1 MPTFREF
8 RSGDRVTR
16 ITRTGIDDGPGYVL
30 VHGIGMAHEYWSD
43 VAESL
48 GRTGPVH
55 ALDLPGF
62 GDSPE
67 PERPLS
73 MAAAGDLLAELVEAE
88 GIANPVLIGH
98 SSGAQAVAEAAARHP
113 LLFDRIVLIGPTVNP
128 RERSVTKQAARLAQ
142 DLVLAH
148 PKVLG
153 LGLWSYARAGV
164 GWYLETLRPV
174 LAHRIERTLPS
185 ITAQTLVIRGER
197 DRIVPR
203 EWAEQV
209 TRIVPNARLIEV
221 PGRGHETMITAGA
234 LVGDLI
240 VRHARGDVVGAE
252 VPDIPEPESS
262 AAPTAADSAKPIPLF
277 AAAGW
282 WALDYLDA
290 AKQQLRVLTVPKL
303 PRRWARGD
311 AGKPT
316 VLLLPGVY
324 EHWSF
329 MEPLGDALNAHGYRV
344 QVAHGLGAN
353 LLAIPETAERV
364 RRALARIPVPPE
376 GRVVVAHSKGGLIG
390 KHLLLRD
397 VDHRLDLRGLV
408 AIATPFR
415 GARLSRY
422 LLDPSMRE
430 FDPDSATIVELASAA
445 SVNSR
450 IVSLFGVFDPHL
462 PEGSSL
468 AGATNRRLPVAGHFR
483 ILSTPQ
489 TAEAVVAAVESLSAP
504 LEAVVAAAVAT
515 IVAAKDADA
524 GVDSDADAGADA
536 DTGPATDVADD
547 PTAQSSSKG
556 RA

>member
-1 MPTFREF
+1 MPTIREF

-43 VAESL
+43 VAELL

-62 GDSPE
+62 GETPE

-73 MAAAGDLLAELVEAE
+73 MPAAGDLLAELVQAE

-98 SSGAQAVAEAAARHP
+98 SAGAQAVAEAAARHP
-113 LLFDRIVLIGPTVNP
+113 HLFERIVLIGPTVNP
-128 RERSVTKQAARLAQ
+128 RERSVPKQAARFAQ

-174 LAHRIERTLPS
+174 MAHRIERTLPGIS
-185 ITAQTLVIRGER
+185 AQTLVIRGER

-203 EWAEQV
+203 EWAEEV
-209 TRIVPNARLIEV
+209 TRTIPHARLVEV
-221 PGRGHETMITAGA
+221 PGRGHETMITDGA

-240 VRHARGDVVGAE
+240 VRHARGGTVGSE
-252 VPDIPEPESS
+252 VPDLPEPEAIAS
-262 AAPTAADSAKPIPLF
+262 PTKPIPML

-316 VLLLPGVY
+316 ILLLPGVY

-364 RRALARIPVPPE
+364 RRALARIPTPPE

-397 VDHRLDLRGLV
+397 LDHRLDLRGLV
-408 AIATPFR
+408 AIATPFG
-415 GARLSRY
+415 GARLARY

-483 ILSTPQ
+483 ILSAPE
-489 TAEAVVAAVESLSAP
+489 TAAAVVAAVESLSAP
-504 LEAVVAAAVAT
+504 PEAVIAAAAATIAAAVDAEAEANT
-515 IVAAKDADA
+515 EVHADTHADADA
-524 GVDSDADAGADA
+524 
-536 DTGPATDVADD
+536 TDG